1 METDLSITYIDNYH
15 HTGVCVAGSGG
26 RMTLGALLKDRR
38 AEGGWTQEE
47 IAARAGR
54 YQRKEVD
61 QTHVSHWERDGIKRP
76 TGAQL
81 RMLAH
86 AYELPVVE
94 LVIAAG
100 YLRRDDLAGAE
111 DSFANPPPDDP
122 VQIVEQIAAL
132 TDKLDRVM
140 RADRESRERRQNTAS

>member
-1 METDLSITYIDNYH
+1 
-15 HTGVCVAGSGG
+15 
-26 RMTLGALLKDRR
+26 MTLGALLRSRR
-38 AEGGWTQEE
+38 SKGGWTQEE
-47 IAARAGR
+47 IAARAGL
-54 YQRKEVD
+54 YQQKEVD

-100 YLRRDDLAGAE
+100 YLRRDDLADAAAA
-111 DSFANPPPDDP
+111 FATPPLDDP
-122 VQIVEQIAAL
+122 VQIIEQIAAL
-132 TDKLDRVM
+132 TDRLDRVM
-140 RADRESRERRQNTAS
+140 RADRESRARRQNAAS